1 MPFKDPEAKRAYMR
15 KWVAEHRERLR
26 EYMRNYQRKYMPVWR
41 AANPAKWK
49 EIAHRSYVANKDKH
63 LADCKKWQAKNRVQ
77 QRAYKKAYAKAWRQ
91 RNPEK
96 ARAAFLRHYPKAKLA
111 SQRWEKRNPHKRIEK
126 DGRRRARELACTAE
140 DCTARIAILRRER
153 FCHWCC
159 IFMPIGTATI
169 DHVIPLAKGGRHCRD
184 NLVAAC
190 HTCNS
195 SKGQKTLSEWM
206 EYKRKEFQEAA

>member
-26 EYMRNYQRKYMPVWR
+26 EYQRNYQRKYMPAWR
-41 AANPAKWK
+41 AANPKKWK

-63 LADCKKWQAKNRVQ
+63 FADCKEWRDKNREKYL
-77 QRAYKKAYAKAWRQ
+77 AYQKAYMKAWRQ

-96 ARAAFLRHYPKAKLA
+96 VRAKFLKYYPKMRLTSKL
-111 SQRWEKRNPHKRIEK
+111 WEKRNPHKMVDK
-126 DGRRRARELACTAE
+126 GHRRRARMLAGTTE
-140 DCTARIAILRRER
+140 DCTARIAVLLRER
-153 FCHWCC
+153 FCRWCC
-159 IFMPIGTATI
+159 EFMPLGTATI
-169 DHVIPLAKGGRHCRD
+169 DHVIPLARGGQHCRD

-190 HTCNS
+190 RKCNS

-206 EYKRKEFQEAA
+206 EYKAGFQEAA